1 MTRVTR
7 LLLITALCSGCSYQH
22 AMQEHID
29 TNNSVAAKTE
39 TIQADIAR
47 LETGL
52 QQQQEQF
59 QAIRAQLAQITEG
72 ISQQQSQLHHHTPFP
87 VEAAAEPAPDS
98 QTIAQVPSRTA
109 DKIVLGGRESIFIH
123 AANEEFVARID
134 TGAEVS
140 SIHATNI
147 ELFERD
153 GKEWVRFSIDH
164 ETVNEIRH
172 SVVERPIKRQTRIR
186 QANSD
191 EAQERFVVS
200 MLTRLGEI
208 EQHAEFSLT
217 DRSQLKNPILIGR
230 DYFIDIAIVDVSREF
245 IQSSAP
251 GTD

>member
-1 MTRVTR
+1 
-7 LLLITALCSGCSYQH
+7 
-22 AMQEHID
+22 MQEHID
-29 TNNSVAAKTE
+29 TNNSLAAKTDF
-39 TIQADIAR
+39 IHADIAQ
-47 LETGL
+47 LETAL

-59 QAIRAQLAQITEG
+59 QAINAQLSQISDSL
-72 ISQQQSQLHHHTPFP
+72 SQQQAQLHEHTAFP
-87 VEAAAEPAPDS
+87 EEVATESPSETRLAV
-98 QTIAQVPSRTA
+98 QVPSRNV
-109 DKIVLGGRESIFIH
+109 DKVVLGGRESVFIH
-123 AANEEFVARID
+123 AADEEFVARID

-147 ELFERD
+147 EVFERD
-153 GKEWVRFSIDH
+153 GKEWVRFTIDH
-164 ETVNEIRH
+164 ETVNEVRH
-172 SVVERPIKRQTRIR
+172 NTVERPIKRQARIR

-191 EAQERFVVS
+191 VAQERYVVS

-208 EQHAEFSLT
+208 EQRAEFTLT

>member
-1 MTRVTR
+1 MMWVSRV
-7 LLLITALCSGCSYQH
+7 LLIAVFCSGCSYQQ

-29 TNNSVAAKTE
+29 TNNSLAAKTDS
-39 TIQADIAR
+39 IQADIAK
-47 LETGL
+47 LETNL

-59 QAIRAQLAQITEG
+59 QAITVQLAQINE
-72 ISQQQSQLHHHTPFP
+72 SLNQQQTQLHQHTPFP
-87 VEAAAEPAPDS
+87 EEVVAEPPSEARVA
-98 QTIAQVPSRTA
+98 AQVPSRSLE
-109 DKIVLGGRESIFIH
+109 KVVLGGRESIFIH

-153 GKEWVRFSIDH
+153 GKEWVRFTIDH
-164 ETVNEIRH
+164 ETVNELRH
-172 SVVERPIKRQTRIR
+172 SVVERPIKRQARIR

-191 EAQERFVVS
+191 EAQERYVVS

-208 EQHAEFSLT
+208 EQRAEFTLT
-217 DRSQLKNPILIGR
+217 DRSQLRNPILIGR